1 MQRLKNIL
9 VGCDESSDDAPETGR
24 AMHLAVPNQ
33 AKVSLIDMIA
43 ATPGDLS
50 HPSAALSGL
59 LLPVATDTLNATS
72 S

>member
-24 AMHLAVPNQ
+24 AMHLAVPSQ
-33 AKVSLIDMIA
+33 AKVSLINMIA

-50 HPSAALSGL
+50 RLSAALSGL
-59 LLPVATDTLNATS
+59 FLPAATDALNATS
-72 S
+72 T

>member
-1 MQRLKNIL
+1 MQRFKNIL

-33 AKVSLIDMIA
+33 AQVSLIDMIDT
-43 ATPGDLS
+43 TPGDLS
-50 HPSAALSGL
+50 RLFAALPGFL
-59 LLPVATDTLNATS
+59 PPVASDASTATS